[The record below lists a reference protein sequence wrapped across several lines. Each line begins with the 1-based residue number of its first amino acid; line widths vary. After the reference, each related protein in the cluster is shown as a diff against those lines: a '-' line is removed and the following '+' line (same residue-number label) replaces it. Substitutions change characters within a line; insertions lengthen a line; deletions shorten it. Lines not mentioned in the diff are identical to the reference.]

1 MHVNDADGWII
12 NLFDLLDTS
21 RIACRGIV
29 PLIYFDSQASGNG
42 GPNDSGVK
50 RRRSNFFQT
59 ESNDYRESVDRVEVI
74 KLPAHSTNGSVLP
87 APTSYTTT
95 TNASNSNDSDA
106 PLNLSLK
113 PATTSSSSPISG
125 SQPLSQLSNLSQ
137 SLLASDRTCKY
148 LSFVRVFRRNL
159 ETEEPSLLCNVCH
172 VAN

>member
-1 MHVNDADGWII
+1 MKVPNGSEVN
-12 NLFDLLDTS
+12 
-21 RIACRGIV
+21 
-29 PLIYFDSQASGNG
+29 
-42 GPNDSGVK
+42 

-113 PATTSSSSPISG
+113 PATTSSNSPISG

-148 LSFVRVFRRNL
+148 TVRAVSCFEKNVREGAILRNVRFSL
-159 ETEEPSLLCNVCH
+159 EN
-172 VAN
+172 